1 MSKSDIRLD
10 SLKEAPYLLDVWRI
24 YNNTYFKGLQK
35 NGWLFKKAFFLQN
48 QTSNLSHLKFF
59 PQKLNL
65 ETNQTLLLSNE
76 LS

>member
-10 SLKEAPYLLDVWRI
+10 SQKEAPYLLYVWRI
-24 YNNTYFKGLQK
+24 YNNTYFRGLQK
-35 NGWLFKKAFFLQN
+35 NGWLFKNAFFLQN
-48 QTSNLSHLKFF
+48 QTSHLQFF

-65 ETNQTLLLSNE
+65 ETNQKLLLSNE